1 MIIFDF
7 DGTIADSLETVCEIY
22 NELAPAYDLVPIGPE
37 NLPVL
42 RELGIRK
49 LLKRL
54 ALKPR
59 HLPHVLNQG
68 RKMLRER
75 IEEIKPVPG
84 ILEQIESLH
93 QSPRPLGILTSNSS
107 ENVEV
112 FLNQFGIRKHF
123 DFIST
128 CPKLRGK
135 AKHLSAIARTYS
147 LSPLN
152 MIYIGDEVRDI
163 KAAKR
168 AAVSVAAVTWGF
180 NTKEALSKHEPDW
193 LISTPDELAKLMT
206 T

>member
-1 MIIFDF
+1 
-7 DGTIADSLETVCEIY
+7 
-22 NELAPAYDLVPIGPE
+22 
-37 NLPVL
+37 L
-42 RELGIRK
+42 RTFTR
-49 LLKRL
+49 
-54 ALKPR
+54 
-59 HLPHVLNQG
+59 V
-68 RKMLRER
+68 
-75 IEEIKPVPG
+75 
-84 ILEQIESLH
+84 
-93 QSPRPLGILTSNSS
+93 LTSNSS

-123 DFIST
+123 EFIST

-193 LISTPDELAKLMT
+193 LISTPDELAKLIAS
-206 T
+206 